1 MRNECQGH
9 YANFFQRVER
19 FHVTRRKIINEKKMN
34 DAQTPCGKFMYIAL
48 RFRFFHSRTRA
59 TLNDHSF
66 LICVTD
72 CPEQEKMPC
81 CKKTIHTNCLM
92 KWYQSQQ
99 EKHLWPSCPHCRAD
113 PPSTVLEALGVHPSP
128 PTPFHWETAQN
139 HIEYWNYTWDESIP
153 IERDVFFY
161 NIFRKGYRIILCCM
175 ERIVDCIWSRFI
187 DMRIEEYREAIE
199 AIRRFRFVSLFVILI
214 NILKVG
220 GA

>member
-1 MRNECQGH
+1 M
-9 YANFFQRVER
+9 
-19 FHVTRRKIINEKKMN
+19 TRRKIINEKKMN

-113 PPSTVLEALGVHPSP
+113 PPSTVLEALLGVHPSP

-139 HIEYWNYTWDESIP
+139 HFEYWNYTWDESIP
-153 IERDVFFY
+153 IEREVFFFT
-161 NIFRKGYRIILCCM
+161 IFSG
-175 ERIVDCIWSRFI
+175 
-187 DMRIEEYREAIE
+187 
-199 AIRRFRFVSLFVILI
+199 
-214 NILKVG
+214 KVTG
-220 GA
+220 SYYVAWNG

>member
-59 TLNDHSF
+59 TLNDRSF

-153 IERDVFFY
+153 IERDVFFLQY
-161 NIFRKGYRIILCCM
+161 FQ
-175 ERIVDCIWSRFI
+175 ERLPDHIMLHGTDSGLYLVTFHRY
-187 DMRIEEYREAIE
+187 EN
-199 AIRRFRFVSLFVILI
+199 RRVS
-214 NILKVG
+214 
-220 GA
+220 